1 MEQDISITYEVINS
15 NWIYETVCAIWY
27 HLYNL
32 KKSKKHPWRSAT
44 FRSVQ
49 SPATLLKVT
58 LHHGCFSHCLKL
70 HKWYQMAQSIKY
82 DN

>member
-1 MEQDISITYEVINS
+1 MRRFARFGTIRKF
-15 NWIYETVCAIWY
+15 
-27 HLYNL
+27 
-32 KKSKKHPWRSAT
+32 KKRKKHPWRSAT

-58 LHHGCFSHCLKL
+58 LRHGCFSHCLKL